1 MENDMNETITHII
14 MQKYISMQYA
24 RNAAFRNIVLLQEEL
39 SRAIK
44 DLENQDNLLEAVR
57 AEMLPQLPKL
67 GSVFPGVR

>member
-1 MENDMNETITHII
+1 MNETITHII